1 MAQYHN
7 HFKIMQIQAAV
18 GRDNLPF
25 LVHWIYIP
33 SQYGN
38 QNRTILFINKK
49 DCGRNGDWL
58 VICGDSPHL
67 GLKSERKHLNK
78 ENAK

>member
-49 DCGRNGDWL
+49 RLWKKWRL
-58 VICGDSPHL
+58 VCPL
-67 GLKSERKHLNK
+67 W
-78 ENAK
+78 